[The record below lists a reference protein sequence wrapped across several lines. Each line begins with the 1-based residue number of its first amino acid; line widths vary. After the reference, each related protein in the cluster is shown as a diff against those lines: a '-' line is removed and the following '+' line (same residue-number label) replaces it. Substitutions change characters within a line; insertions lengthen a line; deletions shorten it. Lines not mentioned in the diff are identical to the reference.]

1 MALAQN
7 IFQRLFGLILIIFVG
22 MDLFG
27 WQPPAVAPE
36 AQPLWDAII
45 DSGYIMPV
53 VILTYAIC
61 GVAFL
66 SNQFAPLA
74 AVILV
79 PVSVNIF
86 LYHLFLNPSSI
97 PFALTFFCGNIA
109 LLYIHRKAYKTL
121 LEPAQEN
128 KKDCDT

>member
-7 IFQRLFGLILIIFVG
+7 IFQRLFGLTLIIFVG
-22 MDLFG
+22 MDIFG
-27 WQPPAVAPE
+27 WQPPAVVPE

-74 AVILV
+74 TVVLV

-86 LYHLFLNPSSI
+86 LYHLFLNPS
-97 PFALTFFCGNIA
+97 
-109 LLYIHRKAYKTL
+109 
-121 LEPAQEN
+121 
-128 KKDCDT
+128 